1 MAKVKYKSLK
11 ESVKT
16 ELGKGKSLHETD
28 ARILIDRKLRE
39 AGWDI
44 EEKNQVSTEEA
55 AENGRVDYVL
65 KDSRGRAMAVIEAKR
80 FSVDPALAK
89 QQALTYAETV
99 KADFIFLSNG
109 EEIYFWDY
117 KHRPEQKV
125 ATFFSQRD
133 LEKIQTLRIEQK
145 PLSVIPI
152 PQKYFKGGEWRTL
165 RPYQKEAMQIMDKAL
180 AGGKRKLLLVMA
192 TGTGKTDTIAL
203 YLKRLFEAGLV
214 NRAPFLVDR
223 IDLGV
228 QTKEVFDEILKDY
241 SSKLLYGGKLRD
253 ESSIII
259 STLPTLYSQ
268 TSLFTSGY
276 FDVIISDEAHRSIF
290 GIYNSVLSHFD
301 AIRIGLTATPSW
313 YIDRNTYKLFG
324 CWDETE
330 QKGKP
335 TFIYSIRSGI
345 KDGYLA
351 GYDIVQIDTKIS
363 LEGVNY
369 EGEDY
374 NPEDLERKINVPARN
389 EKVAQTYLA
398 EEEKRGSKKMRKAI
412 AYAVTKRHASQ
423 LAYYFNQAKPEYKGR
438 FAEVITSDTE
448 DPRGAL
454 RRFKLE
460 KLPMIAV
467 SVGMMDTG
475 IDAPMVENLIM
486 VRPTHSPIL
495 YQQMRGRG
503 SRLDPRIGKKSFR
516 IYDFAGVT
524 KYFNDESYNPYSES
538 GKTKSGIPWGTEL
551 EDFTEENLEM
561 PAGFVQVTETA
572 PENMDVVLKRAYI
585 EVGAQG
591 EKIDSDDYQMAWER
605 QVQKLAQAEPLVKK
619 VKEGVDL
626 SNDESKILA
635 DKLNSPIYYFNEANL
650 REVYQYPPGTLNEFI
665 KTALGIQKLPTEAQL
680 YEERINELFE
690 AWLID
695 KQFKPEQSKIL
706 RLVKSQYIARRAPIE
721 VSIFNEPIFQHI
733 GGLNYVL
740 RVFDEGTLK
749 TTIKE
754 LNESVFAQQ
763 YAKQYSTTKRRI

>member
-1 MAKVKYKSLK
+1 MTTQDTGPNRNPSDSNGVKKK
-11 ESVKT
+11 FMR
-16 ELGKGKSLHETD
+16 ETD

-39 AGWDI
+39 ADWDI
-44 EEKNQVSTEEA
+44 EDKNQVSTEET
-55 AENGRVDYVL
+55 AENGRADYIL
-65 KDSRGRAMAVIEAKR
+65 KDSRGRAMAVVEAKR

-89 QQALTYAETV
+89 QQALTYAESINV
-99 KADFIFLSNG
+99 GFIFLSNG

-117 KHRPEQKV
+117 KYRPEQKV

-133 LEKIQTLRIEQK
+133 LEKIQTLRLEQK
-145 PLSVIPI
+145 PLSVIPV
-152 PQKYFKGGEWRTL
+152 PEKYFKGGEWRSP

-180 AGGKRKLLLVMA
+180 EGGKRKMLLVMA

-214 NRAPFLVDR
+214 NRALFLVDR

-241 SSKLLYGGKLRD
+241 PSKLLYGGKQRD

-268 TSLFTSGY
+268 LSLFTSGY
-276 FDVIISDEAHRSIF
+276 FDVIVSDEAHRSIF
-290 GIYNSVLSHFD
+290 GIYSAVLSHFD
-301 AIRIGLTATPSW
+301 AIRIGLTATPSG
-313 YIDRNTYKLFG
+313 YVDRNTYKLFG

-335 TFIYSIRSGI
+335 TFVYSIRRGV
-345 KDGYLA
+345 KDGFLA
-351 GYDIVQIDTKIS
+351 GYDIVQIDTKVS
-363 LEGVNY
+363 MEGVNF

-389 EKVAQTYLA
+389 EQVVQAYFA
-398 EEEKRGSKKMRKAI
+398 EEEKRDQKKMRKAI
-412 AYAVTKRHASQ
+412 VYAVTKRHAAQ

-448 DPRGAL
+448 DPRSAI

-460 KLPMIAV
+460 EMPMIAV
-467 SVGMMDTG
+467 SVGMLDTG
-475 IDAPMVENLIM
+475 IDAPQVENLIM
-486 VRPTHSPIL
+486 VRPTRSPIL

-503 SRLDPRIGKKSFR
+503 SRLSLKNGKKSFR

-524 KYFNDESYNPYSES
+524 KYFNDESYNPNSEIA
-538 GKTKSGIPWGTEL
+538 KVKSGVPWGTEAK
-551 EDFTEENLEM
+551 DFIEENLEV
-561 PAGFVQVTETA
+561 PAGFIQVSEVA
-572 PENMDVVLKRAYI
+572 PENTDIILKRAYV
-585 EVGAQG
+585 EVGVEG

-605 QVQKLAQAEPLVKK
+605 QMQELAQVEPLVKK
-619 VKEGVDL
+619 VKEGQEL
-626 SNDESKILA
+626 SSEESQTLA
-635 DKLNSPIYYFNEANL
+635 ERLNSPKFYFNEVNL
-650 REVYQYPPGTLNEFI
+650 REAYRYPLGTLNEFI
-665 KTALGIQKLPTEAQL
+665 KTALGIQKLPTEEQL
-680 YEERINELFE
+680 YEDRVSDLFE

-695 KQFKPEQSKIL
+695 KQFEPEQVKIL
-706 RLVKSQYIARRAPIE
+706 RLVKSQYIARRSPIE

-754 LNESVFAQQ
+754 LNESVFAKQ
-763 YAKQYSTTKRRI
+763 YA

>member
-1 MAKVKYKSLK
+1 M
-11 ESVKT
+11 T
-16 ELGKGKSLHETD
+16 TQDTTGKKFMRETD

-39 AGWDI
+39 ADWNI
-44 EEKNQVSTEEA
+44 EDKNQVSTEET
-55 AENGRVDYVL
+55 AENGRADYIL
-65 KDSRGRAMAVIEAKR
+65 KDSRGRAMAVVEAKR
-80 FSVDPALAK
+80 FSVDPSSAK
-89 QQALTYAETV
+89 QQALDYAESIN
-99 KADFIFLSNG
+99 AGFIFLSNG

-133 LEKIQTLRIEQK
+133 LEKIQTLRLEQK

-152 PQKYFKGGEWRTL
+152 PEKYFKGSEWRSP
-165 RPYQKEAMQIMDKAL
+165 RPYQKEAMQIMDKAIE
-180 AGGKRKLLLVMA
+180 GGKRKMLLVMA

-214 NRAPFLVDR
+214 NRALFLVDR

-241 SSKLLYGGKLRD
+241 PSKLLYGGKQRD

-268 TSLFTSGY
+268 LSLFTSGY
-276 FDVIISDEAHRSIF
+276 FDVIVSDEAHRSIF
-290 GIYNSVLSHFD
+290 GIYSAVLSHFD
-301 AIRIGLTATPSW
+301 VIRIGLTATPSG
-313 YIDRNTYKLFG
+313 YVDRNTYKLFG

-335 TFIYSIRSGI
+335 TFVYSIRRGV
-345 KDGYLA
+345 KDGFLA
-351 GYDIVQIDTKIS
+351 GYDIVQIDTKVS
-363 LEGVNY
+363 LEGVNF

-374 NPEDLERKINVPARN
+374 SPEDLERKINLPARN
-389 EKVAQTYLA
+389 EQVVQAYFA
-398 EEEKRGSKKMRKAI
+398 EEEKRDPKKPRKAI
-412 AYAVTKRHASQ
+412 VYAVTKRHAAQ
-423 LAYYFNQAKPEYKGR
+423 LAYYFNQAKPEHKGR

-448 DPRGAL
+448 DPRSAI

-460 KLPMIAV
+460 EMPTIAV
-467 SVGMMDTG
+467 SVGMLDTG
-475 IDAPMVENLIM
+475 IDAPQVENIIM
-486 VRPTHSPIL
+486 VRPTRSPIL

-503 SRLDPRIGKKSFR
+503 SRLDRRTGKKSFR

-524 KYFNDESYNPYSES
+524 KYFNDESYNPYSEIA
-538 GKTKSGIPWGTEL
+538 KAKSGIPWGTEAK
-551 EDFTEENLEM
+551 DFAEENLEI
-561 PAGFVQVTETA
+561 PAGFIQVAETA
-572 PENMDVVLKRAYI
+572 PENTDVILKRAYV
-585 EVGAQG
+585 EVGAEG

-605 QVQKLAQAEPLVKK
+605 QVQELAQAEPLVKK
-619 VKEGVDL
+619 VKEGQEL
-626 SNDESKILA
+626 SNDESQTLA
-635 DKLNSPIYYFNEANL
+635 ERLNSPKFYFNEANL
-650 REVYQYPPGTLNEFI
+650 REAYRYPLGTLNEFI
-665 KTALGIQKLPTEAQL
+665 KTALGIQKLPTEEQL
-680 YEERINELFE
+680 YEDRVGDLFE

-695 KQFKPEQSKIL
+695 KQFEPEQVKIL

-763 YAKQYSTTKRRI
+763 YAK